1 MQTTTARR
9 CHLNALAL
17 AAVVSALPALVV
29 ATAQTRSVPQSPNT
43 VTAAAEVRLSK
54 PETLLSL
61 DGGASKGQPTR
72 LAWSPDGASI
82 YLRFSRFDRWANER
96 GTHVLVDLTARTT
109 TPVEGEPLWAGSY
122 WLWKSGRSSPALPT
136 WRFVFD
142 ARDELVRTT
151 NVPREGNI
159 GQHTADPAAGLDEVA
174 VRAALSSQKV
184 HVETLTLSGH
194 RVDYN
199 PNGNIAVGRT
209 FGWAPAP
216 RLLIVFVTQ
225 KGRLALMDS
234 RGRVREIGD
243 TSKALLPGWSEDGRR
258 VAFIERV
265 RNDKYLLRVVRVD

>member
-1 MQTTTARR
+1 MGV
-9 CHLNALAL
+9 
-17 AAVVSALPALVV
+17 AAVVSVLPVLIV
-29 ATAQTRSVPQSPNT
+29 AAAHTGSAHQPPST
-43 VTAAAEVRLSK
+43 VTAVAEVRLSK
-54 PETLLSL
+54 PETLLPL

-82 YLRFSRFDRWANER
+82 YLRLSRFDRWANER
-96 GTHVLVDLTARTT
+96 ATHVLVDLAARTP
-109 TPVEGEPLWAGSY
+109 TPIDDEPPWAGSY
-122 WLWKSGRSSPALPT
+122 WLWKSARSSPALPT

-142 ARDELVRTT
+142 ARDELLRTT

-174 VRAALSSQKV
+174 MRAALASQKV

-194 RVDYN
+194 RVDHA

-216 RLLIVFVTQ
+216 RTLIVFVTQ

-258 VAFIERV
+258 VAFVERA
-265 RNDKYLLRVVRVD
+265 RNDKFLLRVLRVD